1 MVRPEQ
7 TSATRSAEHLQAQL
21 GVSFKDIANLKQAL
35 YHRSYL
41 NEAAEDVES
50 NERLEFLGDAVLGLI
65 IADELYKDYPAMTEG
80 QLSQVRAIL
89 VRWDAL
95 AGAAERINLGQYLVL
110 GRGEEM
116 SGGRE
121 RPSNLAGA
129 LEALIGAAFIDSGMK
144 LASEIV
150 LEQLK
155 PELEEI
161 RASGF
166 TVDSKSELQH
176 RAQTQYHEIPQ
187 YTLISSEGPD
197 HAKLFTVEVSVG
209 DQEMGRGQGRN
220 KKQAELNAARQA
232 LETLA
237 ATGS

>member
-1 MVRPEQ
+1 MVRPEE
-7 TSATRSAEHLQAQL
+7 TSTARSVGELAETLD
-21 GVSFKDIANLKQAL
+21 VKFKEMANLEAAL
-35 YHRSYL
+35 YHRSFL
-41 NEAAEDVES
+41 NEAGDDVES

-65 IADELYKDYPAMTEG
+65 VSDKLYKDYPAMTEG

-95 AGAAERINLGQYLVL
+95 AKAAQRINLGEFLIL

-129 LEALIGAAFIDSGMK
+129 FEAVIGAAFIDSGMDFARE
-144 LASEIV
+144 LTLRL
-150 LEQLK
+150 LE
-155 PELEEI
+155 PDLEEI
-161 RASGF
+161 QASGF

-176 RAQTQYHEIPQ
+176 LAQTNYHEIPQ

-209 DQEMGRGQGRN
+209 DQVLGRGQGRN
-220 KKQAELNAARQA
+220 KKQAESNAARQA

-237 ATGS
+237 ATGP